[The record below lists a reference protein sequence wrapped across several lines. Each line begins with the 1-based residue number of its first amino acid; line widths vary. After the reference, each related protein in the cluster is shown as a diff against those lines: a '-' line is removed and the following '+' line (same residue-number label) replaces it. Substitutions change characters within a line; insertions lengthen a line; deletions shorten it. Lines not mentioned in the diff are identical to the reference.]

1 LVYARDTEAANGRL
15 EGGRRLS
22 GSRST
27 SDDKGVQLPPLS
39 YPVPARLDNKLSAR
53 GGVILLLLAFVG
65 GVTSLGLEIAA
76 SRLLAPFFGTSTYI
90 WGALIGLI
98 LLYLTV
104 GYYLGGAAADR
115 WPRPDYL
122 YALTAVASILVLLI
136 PLVSHPILLF
146 SAQVLNPSPGSGYNV
161 PGFIGALVA
170 VILLFAPSVVLLGM
184 VSPWVIR
191 LRVGTVAESGRAA
204 GAVYAISTA
213 GSILGAFLPAFW
225 WIPSY
230 GTRATI
236 LGLGLVLLAVS
247 LVGLFRGS
255 RRRPGAAL
263 AVGLLAL
270 LGSGL
275 SPGQVKPAAE
285 GRLIYES
292 DSEYGYIQVVQ
303 NGRRRELILNEGQ
316 AVHSIYD
323 PGTVLTQGYWDLFIT
338 APLFGYRRWQGERP
352 KRVLIIGLAGGT
364 VARQLTAAYGGSV
377 QIDGVEIDP
386 RIVEVGQ
393 KYFAMTEPNLH
404 PIVAD
409 GRYFL
414 DHAPQ
419 QYDLILVDAYR
430 QPYIPFQLT
439 TKEFFESV
447 RTHLTRTGV
456 VAVNAGRAPGDY
468 RLVDALTGT
477 MGAVYPEVY
486 QQDTPKFLNT
496 VIYAPALPTQP
507 NEVQANLDRASSTD
521 LQLVAQVVTESRDVP
536 VVHDEPHLPIYTDD
550 LAPVERL
557 VDNLIYRFVVS
568 GS

>member
-1 LVYARDTEAANGRL
+1 
-15 EGGRRLS
+15 
-22 GSRST
+22 
-27 SDDKGVQLPPLS
+27 
-39 YPVPARLDNKLSAR
+39 
-53 GGVILLLLAFVG
+53 
-65 GVTSLGLEIAA
+65 
-76 SRLLAPFFGTSTYI
+76 
-90 WGALIGLI
+90 
-98 LLYLTV
+98 
-104 GYYLGGAAADR
+104 
-115 WPRPDYL
+115 
-122 YALTAVASILVLLI
+122 
-136 PLVSHPILLF
+136 
-146 SAQVLNPSPGSGYNV
+146 
-161 PGFIGALVA
+161 PGFVGALVA

-225 WIPSY
+225 WIPSF

-236 LGLGLVLLAVS
+236 LGLGGVLLAVS
-247 LVGLFRGS
+247 LIGWFRGT
-255 RRRPGAAL
+255 RRGPAAAL
-263 AVGLLAL
+263 ALGLVAL

-275 SPGQVKPAAE
+275 IPSQIKPAAE
-285 GRLIYES
+285 GKLIYEA

-323 PGTVLTQGYWDLFIT
+323 PGTLLTEGYWDLFIT
-338 APLFGYRRWQGERP
+338 APLFGYRNWQGERP

-364 VARQLTAAYGGSV
+364 VARQLTAAYGNSV

-393 KYFAMTEPNLH
+393 RYFNMTEPNLN
-404 PIVAD
+404 PVVAD

-414 DHAPQ
+414 DHTSQ
-419 QYDLILVDAYR
+419 QYDLVLVDAFR

-439 TKEFFESV
+439 TKEFFARV

-456 VAVNAGRAPGDY
+456 VAVNVGRAPNDY
-468 RLVDALTGT
+468 RLVDALSGT
-477 MGAVYPEVY
+477 VGAVYPEVY

-507 NEVQANLDRASSTD
+507 PEVRANLDRAARGEVP
-521 LQLVAQVVTESRDVP
+521 LLAQVVAESRAIP
-536 VVHDEPHLPIYTDD
+536 IVHDEPHLPIYTDD

-557 VDNLIYRFVVS
+557 VDNLIYRFVTS